1 MPLSNLLE
9 TPMNGPPTR
18 PTWRKATLLVHGLP
32 QRHPHGATL
41 PPVTLSTA
49 FEHASAEEMEAVF
62 AHRQESF
69 SYSRLGNPTVAALEE
84 RVTWIS
90 RARGTVAVAS
100 GMSAVAMALLALV
113 RSGDHIVAGKHV
125 FGGTY
130 TLLDTTLNRLGIS
143 TTWADV
149 WDGREVN
156 RALRPET
163 RAVFV
168 EAIANPA
175 MTIPDFD
182 AIRTA
187 CASRRI
193 ALIVDATLLTPLLF
207 DPETTGADVAV
218 YSGSKFLA
226 GAATTVGG
234 LIVDT
239 GRFDWVHDG
248 PDTLGDFRQTGAQAY
263 LSRIRQEL
271 MVGIGPCLSPQA
283 AFLQIIGLETL
294 ELRMERQRSSAQRVA
309 EWLEQHPSVRSV
321 AYPGLPSHKHHNR
334 CTRYFDGNASCVL
347 SFALQSR
354 DACFRFLNRL
364 QLVRRASNLGDTQ
377 SLALHPAS
385 TIYQAFWPAQRDELG
400 ASETLIRLS
409 VGIEDVED
417 ILADLA
423 AALLE
428 SP

>member
-1 MPLSNLLE
+1 
-9 TPMNGPPTR
+9 MNGPPAH
-18 PTWRKATLLVHGLP
+18 PTWRKATLLVHGPP
-32 QRHPHGATL
+32 QRHAYGATL
-41 PPVTLSTA
+41 PPVAIATA

-84 RVTWIS
+84 RITAIS

-100 GMSAVAMALLALV
+100 GMSAVALALLAMV

-130 TLLDTTLNRLGIS
+130 TLLDTTLNRLGVS
-143 TTWADV
+143 TSWADLR
-149 WDGREVN
+149 DGAQVV

-163 RAVFV
+163 RAVIA
-168 EAIANPA
+168 EAISNPA

-182 AIRTA
+182 AIRAA
-187 CASRRI
+187 CAPRRI
-193 ALIVDATLLTPLLF
+193 PLIVDATLLTPLLF
-207 DPETTGADVAV
+207 DAGTTGADVAI

-226 GAATTVGG
+226 GAATTLGG

-239 GRFDWVHDG
+239 GRFDWGHDG
-248 PDTLGDFRQTGAQAY
+248 PDALGDFRRTGAQAY
-263 LSRIRQEL
+263 LSRIRQEF

-294 ELRMERQRSSAQRVA
+294 ALRLERQRSSAQRIA
-309 EWLEQHPSVRSV
+309 EWLQRHPSVRSV
-321 AYPGLPSHKHHNR
+321 AYPGLASHADHNR
-334 CTRYFDGNASCVL
+334 CARYFDGNASCVL
-347 SFALQSR
+347 SFNLESR

-364 QLVRRASNLGDTQ
+364 QLVRRAANLGDTQ

-400 ASETLIRLS
+400 APETLIRLS

-417 ILADLA
+417 IQADLDC
-423 AALLE
+423 AL
-428 SP
+428 SKNP